1 MTLRPWLIVVAVAV
15 GVLLAYWLRTPS
27 PTVKD
32 QMRDNHEAIVSCR
45 AAGGVPTLTSAGI
58 LTECV
63 PR

>member
-1 MTLRPWLIVVAVAV
+1 MKTTLILAAVALA
-15 GVLLAYWLRTPS
+15 LLVYWLRTPS

-45 AAGGVPTLTSAGI
+45 AAGGVPTLTSTGI
-58 LTECV
+58 ITECV